1 MFFPVSEWFT
11 AFVLTLAVEA
21 PIVAVLLRP
30 IGIDRV
36 RLAVLF
42 VFANLATNLVVW
54 YVLTQLFVVGTGAYV
69 AVAETWAIAA
79 ETVFY
84 AAAFRELSARRA
96 LTVAVTANLASF
108 VAGRLFVGLW
118 PDLLA

>member
-30 IGIDRV
+30 TGVDRV

-42 VFANLATNLVVW
+42 VLANLATNRVVW
-54 YVLTQLFVVGTGAYV
+54 
-69 AVAETWAIAA
+69 
-79 ETVFY
+79 
-84 AAAFRELSARRA
+84 
-96 LTVAVTANLASF
+96 
-108 VAGRLFVGLW
+108 
-118 PDLLA
+118 